1 MVIRQKIFAAML
13 AATLTMGSA
22 MPAMA
27 AQTVV
32 MTKEK
37 RNMGSRLLLEDP
49 FIYLSR
55 YTPAGVGSGYVG
67 NVGKE

>member
-22 MPAMA
+22 MPRNGSADCCND
-27 AQTVV
+27 
-32 MTKEK
+32 KRK
-37 RNMGSRLLLEDP
+37 RNMGSGLLLEDP

>member
-1 MVIRQKIFAAML
+1 MVIRQDFRSNACGNTYNWFGDARN
-13 AATLTMGSA
+13 GSA
-22 MPAMA
+22 DCCND
-27 AQTVV
+27 
-32 MTKEK
+32 KRK

>member
-27 AQTVV
+27 AQTVA

-37 RNMGSRLLLEDP
+37 GTWEADYYWKIRL
-49 FIYLSR
+49 F
-55 YTPAGVGSGYVG
+55 TCPAIHRPEWEVAMSG
-67 NVGKE
+67 E